1 MEILESMQPR
11 KTPHFQLYIIAMKP
25 DWYASQA
32 FNLYQKEGEHA
43 IMGFFLGK
51 SFWSVVITAAAT
63 ILYAVVDAVMDD
75 K

>member
-1 MEILESMQPR
+1 
-11 KTPHFQLYIIAMKP
+11 MKP
-25 DWYASQA
+25 DRYAGQA
-32 FNLYQKEGEHA
+32 FNFYQKEGEHTA
-43 IMGFFLGK
+43 MGFFLGK